1 MSKKHKEL
9 PEYSVSP
16 NITETAI
23 DSHTHLFQQGD
34 YEKIVNEFPENK
46 IEAVI
51 NFVESPEDIKK
62 AHEFSML
69 HKNVFYFAGLHPYS
83 ANNFNN
89 DYEEL
94 LTKLSKSDPQFC
106 GVGEIGLDYHF
117 NEESEYYI
125 SPDIQ
130 KETFIKQLKLAHKIN
145 LPVSLH
151 IRDAHQDA
159 IKILKEN
166 KDLLTNSGIIHCFS
180 GTIDDLFEYLSL
192 GFYISFS
199 GAVTY
204 KRASEQNLPMANII
218 QAVPIDK
225 LIIETDAPYLC
236 PSPYRG
242 KPNEPKYVLILAQ
255 TIADVREMNVNA
267 LISQTKENVK
277 SLLKKIP

>member
-9 PEYSVSP
+9 PEYKVSP
-16 NITETAI
+16 NITEVAV

-34 YEKIVNEFPENK
+34 YEKIVNEFTENK

-62 AHEFSML
+62 AQEFSSR

-89 DYEEL
+89 EYEGL

-130 KETFIKQLKLAHKIN
+130 RETFIKQLKLAHKIN

-151 IRDAHQDA
+151 IRDAHEDA
-159 IKILKEN
+159 IKILKDN
-166 KDLLTNSGIIHCFS
+166 KNLLTNSGIIHCFS
-180 GTIDDLFEYLSL
+180 GTVNDLNEYLKL

-204 KRASEQNLPMANII
+204 KKASETVLPMLDII
-218 QAVPIDK
+218 RAVPRDR
-225 LIIETDAPYLC
+225 LLIETDAPYLC

-242 KPNEPKYVLILAQ
+242 KPNEPKYVLVLAQ
-255 TIADVREMNVNA
+255 AIADAREMDVNL
-267 LISQTKENVK
+267 LISQAKENTKV
-277 SLLKKIP
+277 LIKKIP

>member
-9 PEYSVSP
+9 PEYTVSP
-16 NITETAI
+16 NITEAAI

-34 YEKIVNEFPENK
+34 YEKIVGKFPENK

-51 NFVESPEDIKK
+51 NFVESPEDIKR
-62 AHEFSML
+62 AHQFSSR

-83 ANNFNN
+83 AKNFNSE
-89 DYEEL
+89 YEEL
-94 LTKLSKSDPQFC
+94 IIGLSKSDPQFC

-117 NEESEYYI
+117 NEESEYYV
-125 SPDIQ
+125 SPDVQ
-130 KETFIKQLKLAHKIN
+130 KETFVKQLKLAHSIN

-151 IRDAHQDA
+151 IRDAHEDT

-166 KDLLTNSGIIHCFS
+166 RNLLTNSGIIHCFS
-180 GTIDDLFEYLSL
+180 GTINDINEYLNL

-204 KRASEQNLPMANII
+204 KKASETMLPMADII
-218 QAVPIDK
+218 RAVPRDK
-225 LIIETDAPYLC
+225 LLIETDAPYLC

-242 KPNEPKYVLILAQ
+242 KPNEPKYVLLTAQ
-255 TIADVREMNVNA
+255 AIADVREMDVNL
-267 LISQTKENVK
+267 LISQAKENTK
-277 SLLKKIP
+277 ALIKKIP